1 MEAGTDPSNE
11 RVRALARRSMELV
24 AEFTGGDPGIER
36 SLGNMWQQ
44 EENIH
49 GIDTREMREMM
60 AYLSGAME
68 AGDGESRG
76 S

>member
-1 MEAGTDPSNE
+1 
-11 RVRALARRSMELV
+11 MELV
-24 AEFTGGDPGIER
+24 NEFTGGDPAIER
-36 SLGNMWQQ
+36 SLGNMWRQ

-60 AYLSGAME
+60 AYLSRAID
-68 AGDGESRG
+68 AGGEEGRG

>member
-1 MEAGTDPSNE
+1 
-11 RVRALARRSMELV
+11 MELV
-24 AEFTGGDPGIER
+24 NEFTGGDPGIER
-36 SLGNMWQQ
+36 SLGDMWRQ

-60 AYLSGAME
+60 AYVSRAID
-68 AGDGESRG
+68 AGGDEGRG